1 MCGDCANRPELEVC
15 PQCRVPLDGQIS
27 RNRALEEL
35 ARRTF
40 PKEEEES
47 RKRRGESGA
56 NNHQRTN
63 SGRTR
68 PRPFSRPT
76 SSRFGSV
83 QSQGRAND
91 NNNRNVNL
99 ANMASIAARL
109 VYPDIQTPNLIE
121 IEETYSDDD
130 PF

>member
-1 MCGDCANRPELEVC
+1 MCGDCANRPELKVC
-15 PQCRVPLDGQIS
+15 PQCRMPLDGQIS

-76 SSRFGSV
+76 SSRFGNV
-83 QSQGRAND
+83 QSQGRASNH
-91 NNNRNVNL
+91 NISL
-99 ANMASIAARL
+99 ANIANIAASL
-109 VYPDIQTPNLIE
+109 VYPDVQLMSNDLILS
-121 IEETYSDDD
+121 SDDEGRGVY
-130 PF
+130 

>member
-15 PQCRVPLDGQIS
+15 PQCRMPLDGQIS

-56 NNHQRTN
+56 SNHQRTT
-63 SGRTR
+63 SGRNR
-68 PRPFSRPT
+68 PRPFSRPN

-83 QSQGRAND
+83 QSQGRAD
-91 NNNRNVNL
+91 HNNIRNVSVNV
-99 ANMASIAARL
+99 ANIASIAARL
-109 VYPDIQTPNLIE
+109 VYPDV
-121 IEETYSDDD
+121 ETANSVNISLSDDERA
-130 PF
+130 